1 MCGEH
6 GSTPG
11 SVLADGIVEEVPCDE
26 CHGTGKSAPDP
37 AECPSCNNTRPAY
50 DTCKDPYHDGGIG
63 KSADV
68 NENPESVDV
77 GKGDVNKS
85 APEHCSIC
93 RGYAPFDTDHHTQPH
108 R

>member
-11 SVLADGIVEEVPCDE
+11 SVLADGIVEEVPCVE